1 MYERYSGKGAFA
13 YNMWR
18 NRSVFRD
25 SFKRI
30 CDARSPR
37 KQRIARA
44 TLRKN
49 IRRTYID
56 FVAIQ
61 NSAVRG
67 YIVAKDAAGAVQ
79 VYEPH
84 FYTCEKRED
93 MKQQKKKPEKDYRT
107 EAEKERKKEE
117 QREAIRQRREED
129 REAYIKA
136 RLAQQSMFSNRDEV
150 YE

>member
-1 MYERYSGKGAFA
+1 MREPIKCRACGHIIQFVRTKNGKSMPVDGFPVYVEPFA
-13 YNMWR
+13 
-18 NRSVFRD
+18 
-25 SFKRI
+25 KG
-30 CDARSPR
+30 
-37 KQRIARA
+37 
-44 TLRKN
+44 TLYYKEN
-49 IRRTYID
+49 GE
-56 FVAIQ
+56 
-61 NSAVRG
+61 AVRG
-67 YIVAKDAAGAVQ
+67 YLVAKDAAGAVQ

-84 FYTCEKRED
+84 FYTCEKRGD
-93 MKQQKKKPEKDYRT
+93 LKQQKKKPEKDYRT